1 MDYIDF
7 KPFDLN
13 IIAEIYDTL
22 PSLHCEKNPVDIL
35 INGESLYTII
45 HKASGLENIF
55 PAFTPFSARIY
66 YENLKKDGKVYIFVC
81 SCGVEG
87 CDDIEVTIEFR
98 GETVVWKDWER
109 RSRPMSLRNFVFS
122 LSQYQN
128 FLKKLHSFI
137 NRPPVELELKQE
149 KDKIFLKAKE
159 NFSPIKKL
167 REDFLCIEERLCVK
181 DVEIWVNFN
190 NDVVLFSI
198 QKGSRSFWKLRDWIE
213 WETYYLP
220 FIPGKY
226 IFNNKVFENFWEIV
240 AKQIYGINKKIK

>member
-66 YENLKKDGKVYIFVC
+66 YENFKKDGKVYIFVC

-137 NRPPVELELKQE
+137 NRPPVEFELKQE
-149 KDKIFLKAKE
+149 KDKILLKAKE
-159 NFSPIKKL
+159 KFSPIKK
-167 REDFLCIEERLCVK
+167 
-181 DVEIWVNFN
+181 
-190 NDVVLFSI
+190 
-198 QKGSRSFWKLRDWIE
+198 
-213 WETYYLP
+213 
-220 FIPGKY
+220 
-226 IFNNKVFENFWEIV
+226 
-240 AKQIYGINKKIK
+240 